1 MTAEGASRE
10 TVTVNGQLRAL
21 DERRLAELMR
31 ALGHDPARPG
41 IAVAVNDEVVPRSQW
56 TVRTVRS
63 GDRIEI
69 VGAEQGG

>member
-1 MTAEGASRE
+1 MTTNGASRG
-10 TVTVNGQLRAL
+10 TVTVNGRPRTL
-21 DERRLAELMR
+21 DEQHLAELMR
-31 ALGHDPARPG
+31 AMGHDPARPG

-56 TVRTVRS
+56 TVRAVRS